1 MSRTLLITNDFPPR
15 PGGIQSF
22 VHNLAVRQQPGS
34 VVVYA
39 SSWRGAEKFDADQR
53 FEVVRERTRVLLPTP
68 LIARRA
74 ARLARAYDCDTV
86 WFGAAAPLG
95 LLAAPA
101 YFVGILA
108 GWAMFSRGGE
118 WLYRMVTFALVV
130 MAALLA
136 LPVFDSVFDAIARQL
151 AG

>member
-1 MSRTLLITNDFPPR
+1 MLWTGWRYKGPRNRLTSLGVGGVAGVLSGVASIPGPPVIAYWMASGLPATIIRANLLSLFLL
-15 PGGIQSF
+15 GEF
-22 VHNLAVRQQPGS
+22 VSIGNLWFAGLFQRD
-34 VVVYA
+34 VV
-39 SSWRGAEKFDADQR
+39 
-53 FEVVRERTRVLLPTP
+53 T
-68 LIARRA
+68 
-74 ARLARAYDCDTV
+74 
-86 WFGAAAPLG
+86 LG

-101 YFVGILA
+101 YFVGIMA

-136 LPVFDSVFDAIARQL
+136 LPAFDSVFDAIARQL